1 MRRVTWF
8 QSVMRTLSIFRCAI
22 MEHDLVWIVRKLNW
36 YSSYTNQWI
45 FLYKTSRKNIF
56 AIFVVRKTKAWNRN
70 LTSVKI
76 RHDSN
81 SWTTHMFSIYRLHI
95 GANTF
100 EFKYGSHL
108 QQLLQFQTAYVLQ
121 HNISHYRSCEEI
133 Y

>member
-1 MRRVTWF
+1 MG
-8 QSVMRTLSIFRCAI
+8 MLSIFRCAI
-22 MEHDLVWIVRKLNW
+22 MEHDLVWLLNILTLKTVRKLNW
-36 YSSYTNQWI
+36 YSSYTNQWN

-81 SWTTHMFSIYRLHI
+81 YWTTHMFRIYRLHI

-100 EFKYGSHL
+100 EFKYGCHL

-121 HNISHYRSCEEI
+121 QNISHYKSCEEI